1 MSGPCENEIL
11 REARRVLRKLADA
24 KARLVAGRD
33 GRFTVVQRGRA
44 TSGRVKT
51 SAPMVAAFRQRGWLE
66 ASANEALVLSARGR
80 AWLSGDLAGADPYAT
95 QHQLLQV
102 RTMTDDRGE
111 EVSVV
116 VNDAESPLG
125 WLKAHGAIDGRQFEA
140 GEKLRRDYTLA
151 RLEPRLCR
159 DLSAPL
165 VDGRGPANPV
175 LSDTVLA
182 AKQRFAK
189 ALAAVGP
196 GLSDLLFE
204 LCCALR
210 GLEAVE
216 TQNGWPRR
224 SGKVVLGLALD
235 RLAAHYGICEAP
247 ARSRLRSWSADFEEA
262 EPHAA

>member
-1 MSGPCENEIL
+1 MSAACGNEML

-44 TSGRVKT
+44 ASGRVKT
-51 SAPMVAAFRQRGWLE
+51 SAEMVAAFRQRGWLE
-66 ASANEALVLSARGR
+66 TGANEALVLSAAGR
-80 AWLSGDLAGADPYAT
+80 AWLTSDLAGADPFAA
-95 QHQLLQV
+95 QHQLL
-102 RTMTDDRGE
+102 RSCAMTGERGE
-111 EVSVV
+111 EISVV

-125 WLKAHGAIDGRQFEA
+125 WLKARGAIDGRQFEA

-165 VDGRGPANPV
+165 VDGRGPTNPV
-175 LSDTVLA
+175 LPDTVLA

-189 ALAAVGP
+189 ALSAVGP

-204 LCCALR
+204 LCCALK

-224 SGKVVLGLALD
+224 SGKVVLALALD
-235 RLAAHYGICEAP
+235 RLAAHYGICDAP
-247 ARSRLRSWSADFEEA
+247 ARSRLRSWSADYLEPAEA
-262 EPHAA
+262 